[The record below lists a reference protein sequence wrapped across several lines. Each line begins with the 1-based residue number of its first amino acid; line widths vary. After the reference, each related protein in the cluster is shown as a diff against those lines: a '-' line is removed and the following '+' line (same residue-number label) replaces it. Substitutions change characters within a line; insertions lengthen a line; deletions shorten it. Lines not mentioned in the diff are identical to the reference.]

1 MLLEIALEVY
11 TRNEI
16 ENLIRS
22 IKDGSFG
29 VHENIDLFVGP
40 KKDQRLIV
48 KPGLKVKHQES
59 GVVYVVVYVDLSDM
73 SDPRLICNRPGVTI
87 EYQNKILKIMRGNKW
102 QNLQTR
108 T

>member
-16 ENLIRS
+16 ENLIDS
-22 IKDGSFG
+22 IEDESLG

-48 KPGLKVKHQES
+48 KPGLKIKHRES
-59 GVVYVVVYVDLSDM
+59 GVTYVIVYVDLSDM
-73 SDPRLICNRPGVTI
+73 SDPKLVCNRPGVTI
-87 EYQNKILKIMRGNKW
+87 ELSKQDFKNYERQ
-102 QNLQTR
+102 
-108 T
+108 